1 MSTVNMQ
8 EKYSQRADDARREA
22 DGAPEESIKERYLRI
37 AEEWDRMAEQAKE
50 RSRALARTC
59 HR

>member
-1 MSTVNMQ
+1 MQ